1 MRRSVAVFLVGV
13 ATFVLLP
20 VAGPTVR
27 AQSGCPPEQFTAA
40 AINTGNTVLLAS
52 SVDIRVTRWSTE
64 REKDWFARA
73 LLDRGPE
80 ALLSALRDA
89 PSVGEFRT
97 PNTLPYDLR
106 FAWQERVDDGGRRI
120 ILIADWP
127 MVIWKAAMRPMA
139 VEDAFTVV
147 EIRLNS
153 DGEGEGKVAIETN
166 ITVNRSLD
174 LIELYHY
181 EAEPIRLA
189 DVRSVRP
196 TS

>member
-1 MRRSVAVFLVGV
+1 MRRAVPVFLVGV
-13 ATFVLLP
+13 ATLALLP
-20 VAGPTVR
+20 VANPAAR
-27 AQSGCPPEQFTAA
+27 AQTGCPPEQFTAA
-40 AINTGNTVLLAS
+40 AINTGHTVLLAS
-52 SVDIRVTRWSTE
+52 RVDIRVTRWSTE
-64 REKDWFARA
+64 REKDGLART

-80 ALLSALRDA
+80 ALLLALREA
-89 PSVGEFRT
+89 ASVGEIRT

-106 FAWQERVDDGGRRI
+106 FAWQERGDDGGRRI

-127 MVIWKAAMRPMA
+127 MTIWKTVPRRATT
-139 VEDAFTVV
+139 EDAFTVV

-166 ITVNRSLD
+166 ITVNRTLD

-181 EAEPIRLA
+181 DAEPIRLA

-196 TS
+196 TT

>member
-1 MRRSVAVFLVGV
+1 VFLVGV
-13 ATFVLLP
+13 ATLVLLP
-20 VAGPTVR
+20 VAAPTVR
-27 AQSGCPPEQFTAA
+27 AQTGCPPEQFTAA
-40 AINTGNTVLLAS
+40 AINTANTVLLAS
-52 SVDIRVTRWSTE
+52 SVDIRITRWSTE
-64 REKDWFARA
+64 REKDWFART

-80 ALLSALRDA
+80 ALLRALRDSGA
-89 PSVGEFRT
+89 SVGEFRT

-106 FAWQERVDDGGRRI
+106 FAWQERLDDGGRRI

-127 MVIWKAAMRPMA
+127 MVIWKTAMHPST
-139 VEDAFTVV
+139 EDAFTVV

-153 DGEGEGKVAIETN
+153 EGEGEGKVAIETN

-181 EAEPIRLA
+181 DAEPVRLA